1 MQFDQWKR
9 REFITLLGGAA
20 AWPIAAHA
28 QQRPKVWRVGCLF
41 ASSTSDI
48 VVSYFEAFK
57 TKLGELGYV
66 EGQNLIVDVRRAEGN
81 FSRLAALA
89 ADLVALR
96 PDVILAVA
104 TPGVA
109 AAQRATSSIP
119 IVMGPT
125 ADPIGSGFVKSER
138 LRRGA
143 RPRCVRKF
151 SQFPCH

>member
-1 MQFDQWKR
+1 MQR
-9 REFITLLGGAA
+9 REFITLLGVA
-20 AWPIAAHA
+20 AWPLAARA

-89 ADLVALR
+89 AGSRRL
-96 PDVILAVA
+96 
-104 TPGVA
+104 
-109 AAQRATSSIP
+109 
-119 IVMGPT
+119 MGLCP
-125 ADPIGSGFVKSER
+125 
-138 LRRGA
+138 
-143 RPRCVRKF
+143 
-151 SQFPCH
+151 